1 MTKSAYRGISLA
13 AIAVGFLFRFTQ
25 LPLRPM
31 HHDEA
36 NQAVKFGALLE
47 EGRYA
52 YDKTDHHGPSLYY
65 LSLAAAQARGQTTL
79 AELDE
84 TTLRLVPAVF
94 GLGLI
99 VLCLF
104 FGTSLHPGTAALAA
118 LLAAFSPVMTYFS
131 RFYIHESLFAF
142 FALALL
148 VSVWRYSE
156 RLTSRTIFAV
166 GLSAGLLFATKETSV
181 IVFAAVFAA
190 IILAH
195 LLQKKTVW
203 TPGVRL
209 KSNWEHVVL
218 GLLTFVAVAVVLFSS
233 LGQNLNGPADAVLAL
248 KTYVVKGTA
257 PAAHAHPWAYY
268 LGVLVFSKSGGLVWT
283 EGFVFLLALVGIG
296 TAVARRSEWEARQ
309 RLALY
314 VFIYTA
320 LTTLAFFILPYKT
333 PWNVL
338 AFYTGWLLLAAIGGA
353 FLVRAPKQKWLKGIF
368 LALLSAGLV
377 QFGLQNYRANVRYP
391 ADPRNP
397 YVYVQTSPDFLKLAK
412 RVDSLAAVHP
422 AKKSLVIKVIAGAY
436 DQWPLPWYLRGY
448 KNVGYWATAAEAGP
462 VGDAALVIASA
473 ENAARLQPS
482 FGDRYQV
489 EHYGL
494 REGVLLTLFI
504 PGTLWNR
511 FILSR

>member
-1 MTKSAYRGISLA
+1 M
-13 AIAVGFLFRFTQ
+13 
-25 LPLRPM
+25 
-31 HHDEA
+31 
-36 NQAVKFGALLE
+36 
-47 EGRYA
+47 
-52 YDKTDHHGPSLYY
+52 
-65 LSLAAAQARGQTTL
+65 
-79 AELDE
+79 
-84 TTLRLVPAVF
+84 
-94 GLGLI
+94 
-99 VLCLF
+99 
-104 FGTSLHPGTAALAA
+104 
-118 LLAAFSPVMTYFS
+118 
-131 RFYIHESLFAF
+131 
-142 FALALL
+142 
-148 VSVWRYSE
+148 
-156 RLTSRTIFAV
+156 
-166 GLSAGLLFATKETSV
+166 
-181 IVFAAVFAA
+181 
-190 IILAH
+190 
-195 LLQKKTVW
+195 
-203 TPGVRL
+203 
-209 KSNWEHVVL
+209 
-218 GLLTFVAVAVVLFSS
+218 
-233 LGQNLNGPADAVLAL
+233 
-248 KTYVVKGTA
+248 
-257 PAAHAHPWAYY
+257 
-268 LGVLVFSKSGGLVWT
+268 
-283 EGFVFLLALVGIG
+283 FLLALVGIG